1 MFAALADQFITW
13 TLAAVASWG
22 YAGIF
27 VLMTIESTIIPF
39 PAELILIPAGA
50 LVAQGTFSGWLVL
63 VAAILGSLVGALLN
77 YAFAY
82 YLGRKPLN
90 ALIHSYG
97 KFFFINE
104 KTVLKTEDYF
114 VKHGHITTFIGR
126 LIPGIRSFISLPAG
140 FARMNLFEFS
150 LFTSIGAGVWSA
162 LLILIGYFV
171 GDNMDVIKSRLD
183 LLSIALLIISIIIA
197 LFYFKKK
204 SKSKSP

>member
-50 LVAQGTFSGWLVL
+50 LVAQGTFSGWFVL
-63 VAAILGSLVGALLN
+63 LAAILGSLAGALLN
-77 YAFAY
+77 YALAY

-90 ALIHSYG
+90 SFIHAYG
-97 KFFFINE
+97 KFVFIDE
-104 KTVLKTEDYF
+104 KTVLKTENYF
-114 VKHGHITTFIGR
+114 AKHGHITTFIGR

-140 FARMNLFEFS
+140 FARMNLLEFS
-150 LFTSIGAGVWSA
+150 LFTSLGAGVWSA

-171 GDNMDVIKSRLD
+171 GDNLEVIRSRLD
-183 LLSIALLIISIIIA
+183 LLSILLIILSIILA
-197 LFYFKKK
+197 LLYFKKK
-204 SKSKSP
+204 SRL